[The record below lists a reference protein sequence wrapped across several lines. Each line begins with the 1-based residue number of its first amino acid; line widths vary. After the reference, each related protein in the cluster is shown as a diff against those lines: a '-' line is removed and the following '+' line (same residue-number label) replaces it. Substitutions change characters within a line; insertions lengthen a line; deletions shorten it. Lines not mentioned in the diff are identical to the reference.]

1 MKTGIGAVYGV
12 RLLNMEEDPL
22 RYDLW
27 IEEALRT
34 VIRRTL
40 KYAESEGL
48 PGEHHFYITFRTD
61 DDGVVIPDYLRA
73 EHPEEMT
80 IVLQHQF
87 DDLQVDEETLTV
99 MLRFNGNPE
108 TLVVPLSS
116 VTSFADPSV
125 NFGLQLKMTA
135 LEGEEFEFDS
145 SDVAAM
151 ETAIAGE
158 PRNTDRT
165 PTDDKEKTGEVIV
178 LDAFRKK

>member
-1 MKTGIGAVYGV
+1 MKTGIGRAYGV

-40 KYAESEGL
+40 KYAVSEGL

-73 EHPEEMT
+73 AHPQEMT
-80 IVLQHQF
+80 IVLQYEY

-135 LEGEEFEFDS
+135 LEGEKFEFDTS
-145 SDVAAM
+145 NVADM
-151 ETAIAGE
+151 ETAVADE
-158 PRNTDRT
+158 PGITVAE
-165 PTDDKEKTGEVIV
+165 PTDDNGKTGEVIA

>member
-1 MKTGIGAVYGV
+1 
-12 RLLNMEEDPL
+12 MEEDPL

-34 VIRRTL
+34 VIRRSL
-40 KYAESEGL
+40 QYAASDGL

-87 DDLQVDEETLTV
+87 DNLQVDEETLTV

-135 LEGEEFEFDS
+135 LEGEEFEFDA
-145 SDVAAM
+145 SDVTGM
-151 ETAIAGE
+151 ETAVAGE
-158 PRNTDRT
+158 PGNTDSA
-165 PTDDKEKTGEVIV
+165 PTDDNEKTGEVIA

>member
-1 MKTGIGAVYGV
+1 
-12 RLLNMEEDPL
+12 MEEDPL

-40 KYAESEGL
+40 KFAASEGL
-48 PGEHHFYITFRTD
+48 PGEHHFYITFRTE
-61 DDGVVIPDYLRA
+61 DDGVFIPDYLRA
-73 EHPEEMT
+73 GHPEEMT

-99 MLRFNGNPE
+99 NLRFNNNPE
-108 TLVVPLSS
+108 MLVVPMLS

-135 LEGEEFEFDS
+135 LEGEKFEFDTRN
-145 SDVAAM
+145 VADM
-151 ETAIAGE
+151 ETTVASDPGITVAE
-158 PRNTDRT
+158 
-165 PTDDKEKTGEVIV
+165 PTDDNGKTGEVIA

>member
-1 MKTGIGAVYGV
+1 
-12 RLLNMEEDPL
+12 MEEDPL

-27 IEEALRT
+27 IEEALHT
-34 VIRRTL
+34 VIRRSL
-40 KYAESEGL
+40 QYAASDGL
-48 PGEHHFYITFRTD
+48 PGEHHFYITFQTD
-61 DDGVVIPDYLRA
+61 EDGVVIPDYLRA

-135 LEGEEFEFDS
+135 LEGEEFEFDA
-145 SDVAAM
+145 SDVTNM
-151 ETAIAGE
+151 ETAVAGA
-158 PRNTDRT
+158 PGNTDSV
-165 PTDDKEKTGEVIV
+165 PTDDNEKTGEVIA

>member
-1 MKTGIGAVYGV
+1 
-12 RLLNMEEDPL
+12 MEEDPL

-34 VIRRTL
+34 VIRRSL
-40 KYAESEGL
+40 QYAASDGL

-99 MLRFNGNPE
+99 MLRFNGNPK

-135 LEGEEFEFDS
+135 LEGEEFEFDA
-145 SDVAAM
+145 SDVTNM
-151 ETAIAGE
+151 ETAVAGE
-158 PRNTDRT
+158 PENTDSA
-165 PTDDKEKTGEVIV
+165 PTDDNEKTGEVIA

>member
-1 MKTGIGAVYGV
+1 
-12 RLLNMEEDPL
+12 MEEDPL

-34 VIRRTL
+34 VIRRSL
-40 KYAESEGL
+40 QYAASDGL
-48 PGEHHFYITFRTD
+48 PGEHHFYITFQTD
-61 DDGVVIPDYLRA
+61 EDGVVIPDYLRA

-87 DDLQVDEETLTV
+87 DNLQVDEETLTV

-135 LEGEEFEFDS
+135 LAGEEFEFDS
-145 SDVAAM
+145 SDVTSM
-151 ETAIAGE
+151 ETAVAGE
-158 PRNTDRT
+158 PGNTDLA
-165 PTDDKEKTGEVIV
+165 PTDDNEKTGEVIA

>member
-1 MKTGIGAVYGV
+1 
-12 RLLNMEEDPL
+12 MEEDPL

-34 VIRRTL
+34 VIRRSL
-40 KYAESEGL
+40 QYAASDGL
-48 PGEHHFYITFRTD
+48 PGEHHFYIIFRTD

-125 NFGLQLKMTA
+125 SFGLQLKMTA
-135 LEGEEFEFDS
+135 LEGEEFEFGS

-151 ETAIAGE
+151 ETVVAGE
-158 PRNTDRT
+158 PRNTDGT